1 MGSYCSLR
9 VGHLSISE
17 DKSEFNPYLM
27 ALFQDNEK
35 VVIPNSQDEWTK
47 AIETDYEIAEM
58 ESFEFKYKSSLGA
71 MRDRLSVVGISDE
84 LVRFA
89 FEAAR
94 LEKMKT
100 LRREDSI
107 QPLKELYDR
116 EHAILADFEFDQW
129 CSDVRLI
136 HENKLQAQFRDEDF
150 AQDLPGRI
158 RYMLHYPRSE
168 MLGLPFDDYNV
179 AMRAMS
185 IALPAETLVEYDL
198 TELAISGYLTVDVP
212 WVEVARSQLG
222 HSHELAQK
230 IIVLTEGKSD
240 RFAIE
245 EALSILRPS
254 IKDFYSFMD
263 FDGFRVPGGAS
274 ALITSLKALVGAG
287 VVNRIIAVFDNDTA
301 AHSSLRALRTV
312 SLPGNVRVLH
322 LPDTPLCVDYPT
334 IGPSGMLPMNI
345 NGLASS
351 IELFFGSDVLKSDQ
365 AFTPIQW
372 RGYDES
378 LRQYQGEIMHKDELF
393 EKFRTKVNLAKSDPA
408 VLMHQ
413 DWSSMQQL
421 VEMLMLA
428 FNGSYLPA
436 PHIQ

>member
-1 MGSYCSLR
+1 
-9 VGHLSISE
+9 
-17 DKSEFNPYLM
+17 M
-27 ALFQDNEK
+27 ALFQDGEK
-35 VVIPNSQDEWTK
+35 VFMPLTQEEWTK
-47 AIETDYEIAEM
+47 ATETDEEDVDIDH
-58 ESFEFKYKSSLGA
+58 FEFKYKSCLGA
-71 MRDRLSVVGISDE
+71 MRDRLSVVGMSDE
-84 LVRFA
+84 TVRLA
-89 FEAAR
+89 FESAR
-94 LEKMKT
+94 LDKLKT
-100 LRREDSI
+100 LEMEEPI
-107 QPLKELYDR
+107 AVMKEFNDR
-116 EHAILADFEFDQW
+116 ERAVLLDWDFDQW
-129 CSDVRLI
+129 CEDVRLI
-136 HENKLQAQFRDEDF
+136 HKDELKVQTRSEDF
-150 AQDLPGRI
+150 ANDVPNRI
-158 RYMLHYPRSE
+158 RYMLEYPRSE

-185 IALPAETLVEYDL
+185 IALPPETLVEYDL
-198 TELAISGYLTVDVP
+198 TELALSGYLTIDVP

-245 EALSILRPS
+245 EGLSILRPS

-312 SLPGNVRVLH
+312 SLPSNVRVVH
-322 LPDTPLCVDYPT
+322 LPDSPHCGDYPT

-351 IELFFGSDVLKSDQ
+351 IELFFGSDILKSDE

-372 RGYDES
+372 RGYDEG
-378 LRQYQGEIMHKDELF
+378 LRQYQGEIMHKDELL
-393 EKFRTKVNLAKSDPA
+393 EKFKAKVNLAKSDPGS
-408 VLMHQ
+408 MKKQ
-413 DWSSMQQL
+413 DWEAMTSI

-428 FNGSYLPA
+428 FKGSYEPL

>member
-1 MGSYCSLR
+1 M
-9 VGHLSISE
+9 
-17 DKSEFNPYLM
+17 
-27 ALFQDNEK
+27 
-35 VVIPNSQDEWTK
+35 
-47 AIETDYEIAEM
+47 
-58 ESFEFKYKSSLGA
+58 
-71 MRDRLSVVGISDE
+71 
-84 LVRFA
+84 
-89 FEAAR
+89 
-94 LEKMKT
+94 LE
-100 LRREDSI
+100 
-107 QPLKELYDR
+107 
-116 EHAILADFEFDQW
+116 
-129 CSDVRLI
+129 
-136 HENKLQAQFRDEDF
+136 
-150 AQDLPGRI
+150 
-158 RYMLHYPRSE
+158 YPRSE

-185 IALPAETLVEYDL
+185 IALPPVTLVEYDL
-198 TELAISGYLTVDVP
+198 TDLALSGYLTTDVP

-240 RFAIE
+240 RYAIE

-274 ALITSLKALVGAG
+274 ALVASLKALVGAG

-312 SLPGNVRVLH
+312 SLPSNVKVLH
-322 LPDTPLCVDYPT
+322 LPDAPHCLDYPT
-334 IGPSGMLPMNI
+334 LGPSGMLPMNI

-351 IELFFGSDVLKSDQ
+351 IELFFGSDILKPDG
-365 AFTPIQW
+365 ALTPIQW

-378 LRQYQGEIMHKDELF
+378 LRQYQGEIMHKDEIL
-393 EKFRTKVNLAKSDPA
+393 EKFRAKVNLAKTDPDS
-408 VLMHQ
+408 MKKQ
-413 DWSSMQQL
+413 DWKAMTSI

-428 FNGSYLPA
+428 FMDSYEPL